1 MSPSLT
7 RDFLGVFGSSGS
19 DSTTGS
25 ASASTMASEASSL
38 PTASASPSVLESA
51 LTTKSSL
58 DIAATMGQKLDPN
71 ELDETLESET
81 RAELEEERR
90 EKEAENPS
98 FTGGWWVGFLG
109 IVIRAC
115 KPQIHQFSLQTLL
128 KHTHKH
134 TQHTRWDREN
144 TWGRALEAMIWEL
157 GFWEMK
163 IERES
168 RGNGSVDGWWM
179 MDWWI
184 GRRQR

>member
-58 DIAATMGQKLDPN
+58 DIAATMGLKLDPN
-71 ELDETLESET
+71 EIDETLESET

-90 EKEAENPS
+90 EREAENPS
-98 FTGGWWVGFLG
+98 FTGG
-109 IVIRAC
+109 
-115 KPQIHQFSLQTLL
+115 
-128 KHTHKH
+128 
-134 TQHTRWDREN
+134 
-144 TWGRALEAMIWEL
+144 
-157 GFWEMK
+157 
-163 IERES
+163 
-168 RGNGSVDGWWM
+168 
-179 MDWWI
+179 
-184 GRRQR
+184 